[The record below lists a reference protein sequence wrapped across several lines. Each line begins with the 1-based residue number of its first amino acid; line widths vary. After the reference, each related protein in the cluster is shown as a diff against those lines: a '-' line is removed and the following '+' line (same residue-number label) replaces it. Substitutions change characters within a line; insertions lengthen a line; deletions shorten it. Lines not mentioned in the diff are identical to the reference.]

1 VDTGHT
7 ERRPLDH
14 FDVAMKSLDALGIEV
29 RGIENAADADL
40 DGLTDR
46 LEDLHRA
53 ARSEDP
59 SGTDA
64 RWRRVV
70 DDAEKLERR
79 VARLRRSLNPVPA
92 PATTPAPATRPAAA
106 TPKAPRAPKAPKP
119 PSEHHG
125 QRWVQ
130 IEADTLLHRV
140 ISGQARRTI
149 CGRAAT
155 PGMPDLTAEPG
166 RRCPLCSI
174 GDTEKR

>member
-1 VDTGHT
+1 MDTGH
-7 ERRPLDH
+7 PLDH
-14 FDVAMKSLDALGIEV
+14 FNLAIRSLDALTVEV
-29 RGIENAADADL
+29 RGIQDAADADL

-70 DDAEKLERR
+70 EDAEKLERR
-79 VARLRRSLNPVPA
+79 VARLRRSLNPAPPPA
-92 PATTPAPATRPAAA
+92 VVPAPATRPTVS
-106 TPKAPRAPKAPKP
+106 TPKAPRAPKVPKP
-119 PSEHHG
+119 PAEHHG
-125 QRWVQ
+125 QRWIR
-130 IEADTLLHRV
+130 IESDALLHRV

-155 PGMPDLTAEPG
+155 PGMADLTDGPG
-166 RRCPLCSI
+166 RRCPLCTI
-174 GDTEKR
+174 GDTGRR

>member
-1 VDTGHT
+1 
-7 ERRPLDH
+7 
-14 FDVAMKSLDALGIEV
+14 MKSLDALGIEV

-166 RRCPLCSI
+166 RRFFFY
-174 GDTEKR
+174 DTATTEKR